1 MLKEG
6 TNSIESGSKQNSII
20 LNNIESIKNNES
32 HSINSTKFDSF
43 TNGNNF
49 NIKSNCENYQIK
61 QKNFL
66 NAINSIQKQLNYTKE
81 NISEFSE
88 AQVNLSK
95 EEKIEKYINHPLQKE
110 IIKLGNDIK
119 KIPTIHN
126 KYSYD
131 INKPYT
137 EKFNMNNIFNQY
149 LHKILEIDSDD
160 SGENCENNN
169 EKNDKNFI
177 SKNKSTAIQTNNKS
191 NINNNINNNNNNNNV
206 EIKPFNLE
214 VIDDLE
220 EEKNLD
226 LYNYQN
232 NKNDKIKSKNEIL
245 VFDSVFETSLNNS
258 NKNKNSFYNNN
269 INDDLKTHKN
279 SNISN
284 YYQNNLYSNYN
295 NYSKKSYNKNNK
307 FNTFSEK
314 RLRKKFFRSEFK
326 IQFEK
331 NQKNNNNSLNFK
343 NNNNSI
349 NNNNNINF
357 QLENSSSSNIII
369 AKNLMNKF
377 NSCSKKDSFS
387 SKSKNVNEIKI
398 YEDDFIFKKSS
409 KTPSA
414 ELIDF
419 LSENLEN
426 NENKEENKEYLFT
439 PIRKISTISNNIFE
453 KDTNYNTNN
462 GNILNNNNN
471 SMNKNNNNNNNNNN
485 NIFSTPKSKIKE
497 FKIFDENSY
506 KIKPKKSKKKHETSE
521 SFSFEISN
529 SENNDLN
536 LSQIQGQTIYDLSF
550 YNNLLKTE
558 ESNKI
563 SISSNLIKY
572 HPKLKISDRSE
583 ILNWL
588 MQICEEF
595 AFKRDTFHYALN
607 YFDRYLS
614 NSKNIENK
622 NELKLIAITS
632 LSISAKIEEVQ
643 IPKLIEYSNSLNN
656 IYGIEE
662 IIEMEQK
669 LVKNLSW
676 KIIPIT
682 INTWMNWYLC
692 QWDLFID
699 TIDEIKNKLLNYFN
713 EDEILFFKKSDD
725 KSYYNF
731 RKISQIVD
739 LIAIDYYALN
749 LEKRFL
755 IAGAIFDVIC
765 INYNIEFDL
774 NENKIIN
781 FNEKNNVIIEIF
793 KDFLQQSFDLNFDD
807 EKIKNIFEFCYKL
820 KYFSFN
826 FDLPLIYQVEQN
838 DVENDNYE
846 DFISYQTFNDK
857 NIQFLKEINHF

>member
-110 IIKLGNDIK
+110 IIKLGNDLK
-119 KIPTIHN
+119 KIPIKN
-126 KYSYD
+126 SYE

-160 SGENCENNN
+160 SGENENNN
-169 EKNDKNFI
+169 KNNFA
-177 SKNKSTAIQTNNKS
+177 SKNKSTAIQTNIKS
-191 NINNNINNNNNNNNV
+191 INNNNNNV
-206 EIKPFNLE
+206 EIKPFNLD

-226 LYNYQN
+226 LFNYQN
-232 NKNDKIKSKNEIL
+232 NNKIKSKNEIL
-245 VFDSVFETSLNNS
+245 VFDSVFETSS
-258 NKNKNSFYNNN
+258 NKNKNSFNNN
-269 INDDLKTHKN
+269 FNDDLKTHKN
-279 SNISN
+279 TNISN

-295 NYSKKSYNKNNK
+295 FHSKKSNNKNNK

-343 NNNNSI
+343 NNNNS
-349 NNNNNINF
+349 NNNNF
-357 QLENSSSSNIII
+357 QLENSSSSNVII

-387 SKSKNVNEIKI
+387 SKSKNLNEIKI
-398 YEDDFIFKKSS
+398 YEDDYIFKKSS

-414 ELIDF
+414 ELLDF
-419 LSENLEN
+419 LSENKS
-426 NENKEENKEYLFT
+426 ENKEENKEYLFT

-462 GNILNNNNN
+462 VL
-471 SMNKNNNNNNNNNN
+471 N

-521 SFSFEISN
+521 SFSFDISN

-536 LSQIQGQTIYDLSF
+536 LSQFQGQTIYDLSF

-558 ESNKI
+558 ENNKI
-563 SISSNLIKY
+563 SIKPNLIKN
-572 HPKLKISDRSE
+572 HPKLKICDRSE

-656 IYGIEE
+656 FYGIEE
-662 IIEMEQK
+662 IIKMEQK

-682 INTWMNWYLC
+682 INTWLNWYLC

-699 TIDEIKNKLLNYFN
+699 TVDEIKNKLMNFFN

-739 LIAIDYYALN
+739 LIAIDYFSLN

-793 KDFLQQSFDLNFDD
+793 KDFLQQSFDLSFDD
-807 EKIKNIFEFCYKL
+807 EKIKNVFEFCYKF
-820 KYFSFN
+820 KFFSFN

>member
-6 TNSIESGSKQNSII
+6 TNSIESNSKQNSIN
-20 LNNIESIKNNES
+20 LNNIESLKNNES

-43 TNGNNF
+43 TNGNFF
-49 NIKSNCENYQIK
+49 NKNSNCENYQIK

-110 IIKLGNDIK
+110 IIKFGNDIK
-119 KIPTIHN
+119 KIPLNNN
-126 KYSYD
+126 KYSYE

-160 SGENCENNN
+160 SENNENNN
-169 EKNDKNFI
+169 NNNKEKNNNFI
-177 SKNKSTAIQTNNKS
+177 SKNKSTAIETNNKS
-191 NINNNINNNNNNNNV
+191 NINNNINNNI
-206 EIKPFNLE
+206 EIHPFNLD
-214 VIDDLE
+214 VINDLE

-226 LYNYQN
+226 LFNYQN
-232 NKNDKIKSKNEIL
+232 KKDKNNKIKSKNEIL
-245 VFDSVFETSLNNS
+245 IFDSVFESSLNNS
-258 NKNKNSFYNNN
+258 NKNKNSFNNN
-269 INDDLKTHKN
+269 NNNNDDLKTHKN

-284 YYQNNLYSNYN
+284 YQNNLYSNYN
-295 NYSKKSYNKNNK
+295 IQSKKSNNKNNK
-307 FNTFSEK
+307 FKTFSEK

-326 IQFEK
+326 IQFAK

-343 NNNNSI
+343 DNNNL
-349 NNNNNINF
+349 NNNNNNF
-357 QLENSSSSNIII
+357 ENSSSSNIII

-377 NSCSKKDSFS
+377 NSCSKKDSLS

-398 YEDDFIFKKSS
+398 YEDDFIYKKSS

-426 NENKEENKEYLFT
+426 KSENKEENKEYLIT
-439 PIRKISTISNNIFE
+439 PIRKISNISNNIFE

-471 SMNKNNNNNNNNNN
+471 SINKNNSMNNNNN

-497 FKIFDENSY
+497 FKICDY
-506 KIKPKKSKKKHETSE
+506 KTKPKKTKE

-529 SENNDLN
+529 SDNNDLN
-536 LSQIQGQTIYDLSF
+536 ISQFQGQTIYDLSF
-550 YNNLLKTE
+550 YNNLLQTE
-558 ESNKI
+558 ENNKI
-563 SISSNLIKY
+563 SINSNLIKN

-656 IYGIEE
+656 FYGIED
-662 IIEMEQK
+662 IIKMEQK
-669 LVKNLSW
+669 LVKNLLW

-682 INTWMNWYLC
+682 INTWMNWYIC

-699 TIDEIKNKLLNYFN
+699 TIEEIKNKLLNYFK

-731 RKISQIVD
+731 RKISQIID
-739 LIAIDYYALN
+739 LIAIDYYSLK

-765 INYNIEFDL
+765 INYNIEYDL

-781 FNEKNNVIIEIF
+781 YNEKNNVIIEIF

-807 EKIKNIFEFCYKL
+807 EKIKNVFEFCYKF

-857 NIQFLKEINHF
+857 NIQFLKEINDF